1 MANRFLDTTLV
12 DKAIK
17 FAVDAHS
24 NTERRGKGFPYVIH
38 VLEAMEIVATISSDP
53 ELLAAAALH
62 DTVEDTDVTIETV
75 RREFG
80 DRIAGLV
87 ASESDEAI
95 PQGRTEQ
102 QTWRSRKKAAIG
114 RLFAASRDAKIVA
127 LGDKLSNM
135 RAIAR
140 DYRKQGDDLWSLFHA
155 PGGKADHEWHYRGL
169 AASLSE
175 LAGTDAF
182 AEFAAKIDEVFGSRT
197 PETID
202 MADYVESGDGFTAIS
217 YNSLTTPTMIKLYAP
232 FMPPLVPAREL
243 EVSNAIS
250 GLGLTIPKALRLV
263 TDGKRTGVEF
273 ERIEPKKS
281 ISRAISQDPEC
292 LERLVRKFT
301 DMCLELHSKPCDT
314 DIFEPVSQHF
324 ANAVKATPHFTPEQK
339 AKMLDFI
346 ASVPEATTC
355 LHGDMHIG
363 NVIFNTDTDVF
374 YWIDV
379 ADFRYGNPKYDLAM
393 FNLVCNAGAAEISER
408 LFHLP
413 KATMQ
418 HIWDVFI
425 RDYYGPD
432 ADPRAVEEEIAPYTA
447 LYFVLFGTRG
457 DAMMPDTKEFVDR
470 TFGF

>member
-1 MANRFLDTTLV
+1 MANRYLDTALV

-38 VLEAMEIVATISSDP
+38 VLEAMEIVATITPDP

-62 DTVEDTDVTIETV
+62 DTVEDTDVTIEQI
-75 RREFG
+75 RAQFG

-95 PQGRTEQ
+95 PQGSTEQ
-102 QTWRSRKKAAIG
+102 QTWRSRKKAAIR
-114 RLFAASRDAKIVA
+114 RLAAASKDAKTVA

-140 DYRKQGDDLWSLFHA
+140 DYKAKGDELWNLFHA

-182 AEFAAKIDEVFGSRT
+182 AEFAAKIDEVFGSVE
-197 PETID
+197 PEPID
-202 MADYVESGDGFTAIS
+202 LADYEQSGDGFTAIS
-217 YNSLTTPTMIKLYAP
+217 YNSLKAPRMMKLYAEY
-232 FMPPLVPAREL
+232 MPPFVPAHEL
-243 EVSNAIS
+243 EVSRAIS
-250 GLGLTIPKALRLV
+250 GMGLNIPKAHRLV

-273 ERIEPKKS
+273 DRIAPKKS
-281 ISRAISQDPEC
+281 ISRAISQDPSR
-292 LERLVRKFT
+292 LEELTVKFAG
-301 DMCLELHSKPCDT
+301 MCRELHSMPCDT
-314 DIFEPVSQHF
+314 DLFDPAAEFF
-324 ANAVKATPHFTPEQK
+324 AGVVKSTPLFTDAQK
-339 AKMLDFI
+339 AEMLDFI
-346 ASVPEATTC
+346 STIPAATTC

-363 NVIFNTDTDVF
+363 NVIFNTDTEEF
-374 YWIDV
+374 YWIDL
-379 ADFRYGNPKYDLAM
+379 ADFRYGTPLFDLGM
-393 FNLVCNAGAAEISER
+393 FNLVCNAGSKEISEP

-413 KATMQ
+413 KASMER
-418 HIWDVFI
+418 IWDVFI
-425 RDYYGPD
+425 KAYYGPD
-432 ADPRAVEEEIAPYTA
+432 ADPRAVEKQVAPYTA
-447 LYFVLFGTRG
+447 LYFVLYGTRG
-457 DAMMPDTKEFVDR
+457 RMMPDMKEFIDR